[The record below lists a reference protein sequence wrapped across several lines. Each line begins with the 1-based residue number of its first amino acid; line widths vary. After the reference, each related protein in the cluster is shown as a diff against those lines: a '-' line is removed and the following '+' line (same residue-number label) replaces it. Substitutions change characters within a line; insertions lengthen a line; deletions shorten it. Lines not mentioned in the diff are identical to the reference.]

1 MSATNGILKSEK
13 QMKSHNTVNI
23 QELRPTI
30 FKLLLAFDVRNPT
43 HPGHINL
50 TTHAIKIRAV

>member
-30 FKLLLAFDVRNPT
+30 FKLLLAFYVRNPT

-50 TTHAIKIRAV
+50 TI